1 MKFDNAYCLSLDEK
15 LSIYDVRD
23 LNFDETQ
30 AFDSEQEHF
39 LCPDDACRAALGAD
53 TRLGTYNAKNV
64 RFKKTPHF
72 KDRPST
78 RHLPGCRYFS
88 AEKPTASP
96 DSGDGRE
103 DSFPGELLLTRRIY
117 PRAPAIALG
126 TQPESQPLAP
136 TLDETPSTT
145 AEPRRPAA
153 SPSLVNRTTV
163 FAHPVECFVS
173 NYADKERL
181 KSHPLKIADQS
192 LNYWSF
198 FKRIE
203 YCQDKPGLIYWGKVK
218 TIKSYKTSFSIQ
230 FANPLWLDKKRYPV
244 NVYLSKSLIENYR
257 QRRVF
262 LEEIEHAMGQT
273 DDLYCFFYGVTPQRK
288 DVPGKADPQRPFSV
302 FSAEIENLD
311 HFILRPAPGLATP

>member
-30 AFDSEQEHF
+30 GFDSEHERF
-39 LCPDDACRAALGAD
+39 LCPDDACRAALGPD
-53 TRLGTYNAKNV
+53 NLLGTYNAKNV

-78 RHLPGCRYFS
+78 RHLPECRYFS
-88 AEKPTASP
+88 AERPATST
-96 DSGDGRE
+96 DGGDARE
-103 DSFPGELLLTRRIY
+103 DNFPVELLLTRRTY
-117 PRAPAIALG
+117 KRPPARVQGESTPSATAPDEAVPAPAELN
-126 TQPESQPLAP
+126 SQPA
-136 TLDETPSTT
+136 TPS
-145 AEPRRPAA
+145 PA
-153 SPSLVNRTTV
+153 SRTTV

-181 KSHPLKIADQS
+181 KSQPLKIGDQW

-198 FKRIE
+198 FKKIE

-218 TIKSYKTSFSIQ
+218 AIKSYKTSFSIQ
-230 FANPLWLDKKRYPV
+230 FAHPLWLDKKRYPV

-273 DDLYCFFYGVTPQRK
+273 EDLYCFFYGVTPQRK
-288 DVPGKADPQRPFSV
+288 EVPGKVDPDRPFSV
-302 FSAEIENLD
+302 FSAEIDNLD
-311 HFILRPAPGLATP
+311 HFILRPAPGLETA